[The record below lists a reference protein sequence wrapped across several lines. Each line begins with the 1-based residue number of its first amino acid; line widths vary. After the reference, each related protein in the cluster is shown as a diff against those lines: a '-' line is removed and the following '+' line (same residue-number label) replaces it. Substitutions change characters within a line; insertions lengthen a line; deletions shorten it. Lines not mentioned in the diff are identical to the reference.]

1 MAGQTLAPLTRPVIR
16 IKNIMRNFLKLA
28 YPTSKGYKLRLKFFF
43 PTGYHRKRSKYWPGL
58 D

>member
-43 PTGYHRKRSKYWPGL
+43 QLAIIQKGANIDRA
-58 D
+58 